1 MCRDYQE
8 VNEKADFCLREV
20 ENMQLDK
27 QDREY
32 LVDKFLLVKVDAM
45 KKLGKI
51 KDEGDDDN
59 QQSK

>member
-1 MCRDYQE
+1 M
-8 VNEKADFCLREV
+8 NEKADFCLREV
-20 ENMQLDK
+20 ENMKLDK